1 MLGQGRKWICK
12 INCGKSRKIRF
23 DSWRNK
29 KKGLLRKVSKLFSAN
44 GPKPKKGGT
53 FVTEMLQRKDSCGR
67 RVGKGKSR
75 IFKLS
80 LDYFVQSDQKFI
92 SSFTEPGFV
101 SRRRVFALRGL
112 ESRFQNH
119 DQSVFESAAFKKF
132 ASMREQSRVLAC
144 FLERRRLVVVA

>member
-1 MLGQGRKWICK
+1 
-12 INCGKSRKIRF
+12 
-23 DSWRNK
+23 
-29 KKGLLRKVSKLFSAN
+29 LFSAN